1 MNERVGKILARNK
14 KCKSGVAHAPVLSAA
29 FVFVILSGC
38 TSGGPVGLEREG
50 EYISCDRFRLVL
62 LNALAV
68 ANPDYRVSW
77 DYSWQSPK
85 CTDGFSGFDAR
96 IPVGLTPRGVS
107 TPFRS
112 FVDPV
117 WTGEISQDSSGRL
130 KIPLPGEWKLSR
142 IIQSLGRGASEE
154 GKGSPAFLATVIK
167 KGAEMQAVVE
177 LDSPLSEE
185 EVLKIWSTP
194 DVFFF
199 SPGGAQKPIGWDW
212 EFAGL
217 SCDTRGFDF
226 CQGSKS
232 ATTAFRQ
239 WVSLLRPEDASALQE
254 FGIDYQELRRRASDS
269 RIYGFVMHNLPPQ
282 VTRLVDHPQ
291 VRSVKIVD
299 IAMNE

>member
-1 MNERVGKILARNK
+1 M
-14 KCKSGVAHAPVLSAA
+14 SA
-29 FVFVILSGC
+29 
-38 TSGGPVGLEREG
+38 
-50 EYISCDRFRLVL
+50 
-62 LNALAV
+62 
-68 ANPDYRVSW
+68 
-77 DYSWQSPK
+77 
-85 CTDGFSGFDAR
+85 
-96 IPVGLTPRGVS
+96 
-107 TPFRS
+107 
-112 FVDPV
+112 
-117 WTGEISQDSSGRL
+117 GEIGQDSFGQV
-130 KIPLPGEWKLSR
+130 KAPFINEWRMSR
-142 IIQSLGRGASEE
+142 IIKSLGGGSIVEE
-154 GKGSPAFLATVIK
+154 GKGVDLLAADIGKDIDV
-167 KGAEMQAVVE
+167 QAVVE
-177 LDSPLSEE
+177 LESPLLEE
-185 EVLKIWSTP
+185 DVEKIWSTP

-199 SPGGAQKPIGWDW
+199 SPGGEQKPIGWDW

-282 VTRLVDHPQ
+282 ATRLVDHPQ